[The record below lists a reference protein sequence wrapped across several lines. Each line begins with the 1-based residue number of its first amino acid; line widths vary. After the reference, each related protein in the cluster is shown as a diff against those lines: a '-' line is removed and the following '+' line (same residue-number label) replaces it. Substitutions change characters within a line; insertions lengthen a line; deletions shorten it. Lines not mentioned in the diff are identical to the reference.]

1 MKDAANLLRIFTGH
15 KIQAAIAAID
25 QVRSRNHPFVE
36 SELALEKLRVFLEGF
51 AARVNT
57 TQISQAVTFS
67 YCKLTLNALEESI
80 PLIGFIERSTEVSGP
95 VEFFGPFSRLVRKI
109 LGNDAKLVLSSTWRY
124 TPHTIIYPTVIKG
137 LEDFVYVGFCVSE
150 SDNAFL
156 TPLAAHELGHNVW
169 HRNQVGAKLKTD
181 ISATLVNLI
190 GEKYKKQFN
199 LAFQSSANQTN
210 DLISQ
215 ANWYPAGLWAEQQ
228 LQEAFCDFLGLYTF
242 GPSYIYAFAYF
253 LAPGSGMRDK
263 LYPPLHTRYANLILK
278 AKELGWNVD
287 ELPTEHIFEKLQ
299 RSPETDDHQKSLL
312 LTMADE
318 TRELLSDIAAK
329 HALDCVTSTSTFFDA
344 SFTAPLV
351 LQLEAGLPCSNS
363 NSLASIS
370 DAGWEIIK
378 RTFTEKNVPDWGF
391 SGSDHLRVLNELILK
406 SFEIHEIEIALKEHK
421 NA

>member
-1 MKDAANLLRIFTGH
+1 MKDATALLRIFTDH

-25 QVRSRNHPFVE
+25 QVSSRNHPFKE
-36 SELALEKLRVFLEGF
+36 SELALERLRVFLDGF

-57 TQISQAVTFS
+57 KHVSQAVTFS

-109 LGNDAKLVLSSTWRY
+109 LGNDAKLILSSTWRY

-169 HRNQVGAKLKTD
+169 HRKQIGAKLKND
-181 ISATLVNLI
+181 ISSTLVQLI
-190 GEKYKKQFN
+190 GVKYKKQFD
-199 LAFQSSANQTN
+199 LVFQSLTGQTN

-263 LYPPLHTRYANLILK
+263 LYPPLHTRYANLVLK
-278 AKELGWNVD
+278 AKELSWNVE
-287 ELPTEHIFEKLQ
+287 ELPTENIFEKLQ
-299 RSPETDDHQKSLL
+299 RSPETDDHQKTLL
-312 LTMADE
+312 LAMADE
-318 TRELLSDIAAK
+318 TRELLTDIVAK
-329 HALDCVTSTSTFFDA
+329 HAFESVSNTNTLFDP
-344 SFTAPLV
+344 SLTAPLIG
-351 LQLEAGLPCSNS
+351 QLEAGLPCSES
-363 NSLASIS
+363 KSLASIS
-370 DAGWEIIK
+370 DAGWQIIK
-378 RTFTEKNVPDWGF
+378 RTFSEDNVPDWGF
-391 SGSDHLRVLNELILK
+391 SGNDHLRVLNELILK
-406 SFEIHEIEIALKEHK
+406 SFEIHEIETALKDNQ